1 METNQEITLYNRH
14 DLTITNV
21 TKVNNFNDVL
31 FDIET
36 KNGKMVI
43 EGKELDMKY
52 YDVEKGKM
60 NIQGKIDK
68 IEYKDKAK
76 QKKETSF
83 MAKLFKWFIVL
94 KTNY

>member
-14 DLTITNV
+14 DLTITTV

-52 YDVEKGKM
+52 YDVEKGKI

-76 QKKETSF
+76 QKKEASF
-83 MAKLFKWFIVL
+83 MAKLFK
-94 KTNY
+94 

>member
-43 EGKELDMKY
+43 EGKELDIKY
-52 YDVEKGKM
+52 
-60 NIQGKIDK
+60 
-68 IEYKDKAK
+68 
-76 QKKETSF
+76 
-83 MAKLFKWFIVL
+83 
-94 KTNY
+94 